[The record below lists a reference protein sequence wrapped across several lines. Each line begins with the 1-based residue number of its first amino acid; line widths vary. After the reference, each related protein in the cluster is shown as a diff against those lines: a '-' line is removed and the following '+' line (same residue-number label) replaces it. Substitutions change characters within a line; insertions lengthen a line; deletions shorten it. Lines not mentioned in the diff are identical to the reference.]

1 MQVLVRYH
9 EIALKGKNKPFFLDK
24 LARNLAR
31 ATADLPGAQVRRLA
45 GRLSLE
51 VPDETGWEAVRD
63 RVAAVFGVANFSRI
77 HQSPPDPDALEAA
90 VVRTVGGASFA
101 SFRVTTR
108 RGWKGFPMRSAE
120 IDRRLGAAVNRATGV
135 RVDLEHPDMTLFVE
149 VHKDRVL
156 FSFGKEPGPGG
167 FPVGSSG
174 RVMALLSGGI
184 DSPVAAWRMMKR
196 GCTVTF
202 ATFHA
207 FPLQD
212 RTLQDKARELARV
225 LTRYQYRSRLLLV
238 AFGGVQQAVVA
249 ACPAPLRVVLYRR
262 LMIRIAEALASRHGA
277 KALVT
282 GESLGQV
289 ASQTLD
295 NMSVIDAAAAGPV
308 LRPLVGM
315 DKEEITQQARRI
327 GTYDV
332 SILPDQDCCQ
342 LFVPKSPA
350 TAARLADVLE
360 AERAL
365 DVRGLVAAAVSG
377 TAEERFTY
385 PETASSSGG

>member
-1 MQVLVRYH
+1 VLVLVRYH
-9 EIALKGKNKPFFLDK
+9 EIALKGKNRPFFLDK
-24 LARNLAR
+24 LSKNLAR
-31 ATADLPGAQVRRLA
+31 ATADLPGVRVRRLA
-45 GRLSLE
+45 GRLSVEL
-51 VPDETGWEAVRD
+51 PDDAWPEARA
-63 RVAAVFGVANFSRI
+63 RLSRVFGVANFSRI
-77 HQSPPDPDALEAA
+77 HQAPPDPAALAPA
-90 VVRTVGGASFA
+90 VVKAVAGRTLG

-108 RGWKGFPMRSAE
+108 RGWKGFPLRSSE
-120 IDRRLGAAVNRATGV
+120 IDRALGAAVVRATGA
-135 RVDLEHPDMTLFVE
+135 RVDLHHPETTLFVE

-156 FSFGKEPGPGG
+156 FSFEKEPGPGG

-196 GCTVTF
+196 GCTVYF

-212 RTLQDKARELARV
+212 RTLMDKARALARA
-225 LTRYQYRSRLLLV
+225 LARWQYRSRLLLV
-238 AFGGVQQAVVA
+238 PFGGAQQAIVA
-249 ACPAPLRVVLYRR
+249 SCPAPLRVVLYRR
-262 LMIRIAEALASRHGA
+262 LMVRIAEALAARHGA

-295 NMSVIDAAAAGPV
+295 NMAVIDQAAAGPV

-315 DKEEITQQARRI
+315 DKDEITQQARRI
-327 GTYDV
+327 GTFEI
-332 SILPDQDCCQ
+332 STLPDQDCCQ
-342 LFVPKSPA
+342 LFVPRSPA
-350 TAARLADVLE
+350 VAAHLPEVLE

-365 DVRGLVAAAVSG
+365 DVRALVASAVAD
-377 TAEERFTY
+377 TAEERFVY
-385 PETASSSGG
+385 PDVPGEEE

>member
-1 MQVLVRYH
+1 VQVLVRYH
-9 EIALKGKNKPFFLDK
+9 EIALKGRNRPFFVDR

-31 ATADLPGAQVRRLA
+31 ATADLPGARVRRLA
-45 GRLSLE
+45 GRLSVEL
-51 VPDETGWEAVRD
+51 PDEAGWDEARA
-63 RVAAVFGVANFSRI
+63 RLRTVFGVANFSRI
-77 HQSPPDPDALEAA
+77 HETPPEPAALESA
-90 VVRTVGGASFA
+90 VVRAVEGRVPG
-101 SFRVTTR
+101 SFRVTAR

-120 IDRRLGAAVNRATGV
+120 IDRRLGAAVQRATGA
-135 RVDLEHPDMTLFVE
+135 RVDLHHPDVTVHVE

-156 FSFGKEPGPGG
+156 FSFEKEPGPGG

-196 GCTVTF
+196 GCTVAF

-212 RTLQDKARELARV
+212 RTLMDKARALARV
-225 LTRYQYRSRLLLV
+225 LTRWQYRSRLLLV
-238 AFGGVQQAVVA
+238 PFATVQQTIVA

-262 LMIRIAEALASRHGA
+262 FMVRIAEALAARHGA

-295 NMSVIDAAAAGPV
+295 NMATIDQAASGPV

-327 GTYDV
+327 GTYDL
-332 SILPDQDCCQ
+332 STLPDQDCCQ
-342 LFVPKSPA
+342 LFVPRSPA
-350 TAARLADVLE
+350 TAAHLPEALA

-365 DVRGLVAAAVSG
+365 DVRALLAAAVAD
-377 TAEERFTY
+377 TVEERFVY
-385 PETASSSGG
+385 PEGAGQED

>member
-1 MQVLVRYH
+1 LLILVRYH
-9 EIALKGKNKPFFLDK
+9 EIALKGGNRPFFVDK
-24 LARNLAR
+24 LGHNLAR
-31 ATADLPGAQVRRLA
+31 ATSDIPGCHVRPLA
-45 GRLSLE
+45 GRISLE
-51 VPDETGWEAVRD
+51 VPDDVPWERVRE
-63 RVAAVFGVANFSRI
+63 RVASVFGVANFSRI
-77 HQSPPDPDALEAA
+77 HQAPPDAAALEEA
-90 VVRTVGGASFA
+90 VLGALGGRSFG

-108 RGWKGFPMRSAE
+108 RGWKGFPLRSAE
-120 IDRRLGAAVNRATGV
+120 IDRALGAAVNRATGV

-149 VHKDRVL
+149 VHKQQIL
-156 FSFGKEPGPGG
+156 FSFEKEPGPGG

-174 RVMALLSGGI
+174 RVLALLSGGI

-196 GCTVTF
+196 GCTVAF

-212 RTLQDKARELARV
+212 RTLMDKARELARA
-225 LTRYQYRSRLLLV
+225 LTRFQYRSRLLLV
-238 AFGGVQQAVVA
+238 PFASVQQAVVA
-249 ACPAPLRVVLYRR
+249 SCPAPLRVVLYRR
-262 LMIRIAEALASRHGA
+262 FMVRIGEALAARHGG

-295 NMSVIDAAAAGPV
+295 NMSVIDQAAAGPI

-315 DKEEITQQARRI
+315 DKDEITQQARRI
-327 GTYDV
+327 GTYEI
-332 SILPDQDCCQ
+332 STLPDQDCCQ

-350 TAARLADVLE
+350 TAAHLPEVLE

-365 DVRGLVAAAVSG
+365 DVRALIATAVSDSV
-377 TAEERFTY
+377 EERFTY
-385 PETASSSGG
+385 PEAIS